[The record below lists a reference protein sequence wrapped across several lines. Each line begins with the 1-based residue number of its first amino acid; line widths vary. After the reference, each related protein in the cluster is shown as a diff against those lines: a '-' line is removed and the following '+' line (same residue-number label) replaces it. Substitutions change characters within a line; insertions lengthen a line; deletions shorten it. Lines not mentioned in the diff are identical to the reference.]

1 MAEVL
6 LQPAQATEASTMGGF
21 ILDAGGGLFEFMFE
35 GLVPDASPADV
46 LIQLVA
52 EEDGLFSYRRCLF
65 AEVEGTRVGLLNS
78 YPADLFREHTFD
90 ALATDRS
97 LHLAAFPKT
106 QDWGSYYIGAIA
118 VTPTARRQGIG
129 RQIMLWALAQARRQG
144 FSRVSLHVWADNAP
158 ARALY
163 QDLGFDFL
171 ANLDIA
177 WHPLLPHRGGMLL
190 LSRPADARAGGS
202 ES

>member
-1 MAEVL
+1 MVEVL
-6 LQPAQATEASTMGGF
+6 LRPAQTSEASTIGGF
-21 ILDAGGGLFEFMFE
+21 ILAAGQGLFEFMFE
-35 GLVPDASPADV
+35 GLVLDASAADV
-46 LIQLVA
+46 LVHLIR

-65 AEVEGTRVGLLNS
+65 AEVEGTPLGLLS
-78 YPADLFREHTFD
+78 RYPADLFHEQTFD
-90 ALATDRS
+90 TLPPDRS

-106 QDWGSYYIGAIA
+106 QDWGSYYISAVA

-129 RQIMLWALAQARRQG
+129 RQIMLWALADARQQG

-163 QDLGFDFL
+163 QDLGFTVF
-171 ANLDIA
+171 ASLDIA
-177 WHPLLPHRGGMLL
+177 WHPRLPHSGGMLL
-190 LSRPADARAGGS
+190 LSRPVDVGAGRS